1 MLGLESP
8 RVERVKE
15 ARLALI
21 ETLRVQRVP
30 QVEQRVVEVMAEL
43 VEERAEKSAEGDHLP
58 ALGGEHP
65 HGHEVAA
72 TAVGRRVEALELPS
86 AQRRPTRGDAHAYA
100 RDTEPGADVVAD
112 ALRERLHVAL
122 PTGGEHRRQR
132 RHGTLERRTGA
143 QR

>member
-1 MLGLESP
+1 MLGVESP

-43 VEERAEKSAEGDHLP
+43 VEERAEKCAEGDQLP

-65 HGHEVAA
+65 HVHEVAA
-72 TAVGRRVEALELPS
+72 TAVGRRVQALDLP
-86 AQRRPTRGDAHAYA
+86 AAARRPTPGDAHA
-100 RDTEPGADVVAD
+100 D
-112 ALRERLHVAL
+112 
-122 PTGGEHRRQR
+122 
-132 RHGTLERRTGA
+132 
-143 QR
+143 